1 MWGRTAITFI
11 VVVLLAI
18 WLAALWF
25 VFLGPRA
32 PQPLVPKVLDP
43 FSGLAPGPFDQ
54 DAAA

>member
-18 WLAALWF
+18 WLAALWL